1 MGCGC
6 KVASDDNR
14 AAACRAASR
23 LETWGLP
30 RCGAHASRIEY
41 AVNMLH
47 LSNSAVLVPL
57 SSALLRQARH
67 SIILIASGI
76 PRLCCKGVST
86 INLPSLERWLVI
98 YETCEDRRNKSDGKR
113 VI

>member
-57 SSALLRQARH
+57 SSALLKTSQAQYHSDCFRQSETMLQR
-67 SIILIASGI
+67 
-76 PRLCCKGVST
+76 RRRST
-86 INLPSLERWLVI
+86 CHLSKDDWRFMRPAKTAATRAMGNE
-98 YETCEDRRNKSDGKR
+98 
-113 VI
+113 

>member
-1 MGCGC
+1 M
-6 KVASDDNR
+6 SR
-14 AAACRAASR
+14 RFAAGN
-23 LETWGLP
+23 LGLATL
-30 RCGAHASRIEY
+30 AHAPRIEY

-86 INLPSLERWLVI
+86 INLPSLER
-98 YETCEDRRNKSDGKR
+98 
-113 VI
+113 